1 MCGKIKIKIVG
12 RWTNLPMTDEDIWV
26 YDIYY
31 GFTGIPTTFP
41 FCTKWKIDKAGL
53 DRDEVIAYITKIVN
67 SYSEFI
73 IKF

>member
-12 RWTNLPMTDEDIWV
+12 RWTNLPMTDEVEFV

-31 GFTGIPTTFP
+31 GFTGFPTTFP
-41 FCTKWKIDKAGL
+41 FCTKWKIDRTGL
-53 DRDEVIAYITKIVN
+53 SKEEMIACITKIAK